1 MATFEIE
8 QDGQRYQIKANT
20 QEEALASFAQYMAQ
34 QETPVASNE
43 TLGALADI
51 AKSAGSGLLSGATGL
66 ISLPSYL
73 GYGLDVAAEKI
84 GIAPKGFAKQMAERD
99 ITSPQ
104 NIAKGVS
111 ALTMGAPEYQPQSTG
126 GEYAKK
132 IGEFLPSAAFFSGAS
147 PASLLK
153 LGVAP
158 AVAAQTAGDLS
169 EKAGVPSEY
178 RPYVEFAASVLTP
191 SVMSSLQRIGSPF
204 AGADI
209 ERLNLA
215 KTLQDYGVKPTAG
228 QTVGSDA
235 LRRAEGSVVPSGPQL
250 DQFTAA
256 AMKSTGSNATRA
268 LPKNLKA
275 AETSIV
281 NQMDDAV
288 SGLNLKFDIG
298 TAQRA
303 DDAIKSYLA
312 DAPATTIVPRLKNI
326 ADAVIDSATGPS
338 NAIPLSRLKS
348 WRMGLRPSLIS
359 PDPATREAAHAIRDI
374 IDDATA
380 AALQNSGRID
390 DVAKLATAR
399 VQYRNLLAI
408 EDAASKSGELAKVGI
423 IQPNTLDSAIV
434 RTQGRRNYALGT
446 GTTDLAELSRAG
458 AGVLAPMP
466 TVSAGGSRVVEGVGR
481 GAAAAAG
488 ATAGS
493 LFGTTGAAL
502 GGAAGIAAPEAM
514 QMFLQTPAIQR
525 MLVRQ
530 GAVSPAFNANQ
541 FGAPSIGLLNSITGA
556 Q

>member
-8 QDGQRYQIKANT
+8 QNGQLYQIQANT
-20 QEEALASFAQYMAQ
+20 QEEALAAFAQYMPQKEAPAAP
-34 QETPVASNE
+34 QEPVS
-43 TLGALADI
+43 TIADI
-51 AKSAGSGLLSGATGL
+51 AKSAGSGLLSGATAL
-66 ISLPSYL
+66 ASLPSYM
-73 GYGLDVAAEKI
+73 GYGLDVAAVKI
-84 GIAPKGFAKQMAERD
+84 GLAPKGSAQQMAEMSF
-99 ITSPQ
+99 TSPQ

-111 ALTMGAPEYQPQSTG
+111 ALTMGAPEYQPKTTG

-132 IGEFLPSAAFFSGAS
+132 IGEFVPSAAVFGGAS

-191 SVMSSLQRIGSPF
+191 SVMNSLQRIGSPF

-288 SGLNLKFDIG
+288 SGLNLKFDIN
-298 TAQRA
+298 TAQKA
-303 DDAIKSYLA
+303 DDVIKSYMA
-312 DAPATTIVPRLKNI
+312 DAPATTVVPRLQNI
-326 ADAVIDSATGPS
+326 ANAVIDSATGPS
-338 NAIPLSRLKS
+338 NPIALSQLKS

-380 AALQNSGRID
+380 AALQQSGRVD

-423 IQPNTLDSAIV
+423 IQPHTLDSAVI

-502 GGAAGIAAPEAM
+502 GGAAGIAAPETMQMLLRTPAM
-514 QMFLQTPAIQR
+514 QKLLA
-525 MLVRQ
+525 RQ
-530 GAVSPAFNANQ
+530 GTVSPVFNANQ
-541 FGAPSIGLLNSITGA
+541 LGAPSVGLLGSMTRA

>member
-8 QDGQRYQIKANT
+8 QNGQLYQIQANT
-20 QEEALASFAQYMAQ
+20 QEEALAAFAQYMPQKEAPAAP
-34 QETPVASNE
+34 QEPVS
-43 TLGALADI
+43 TIADI
-51 AKSAGSGLLSGATGL
+51 AKSAGSGLLSGATAL
-66 ISLPSYL
+66 ASLPSYM

-84 GIAPKGFAKQMAERD
+84 GLAPKGSAQQMAEMSF
-99 ITSPQ
+99 TSPQ

-111 ALTMGAPEYQPQSTG
+111 ALTMGAPEYQPKTTG

-132 IGEFLPSAAFFSGAS
+132 IGEFVPSAAVFGGAS

-191 SVMSSLQRIGSPF
+191 SVMNSLQRIGSPF

-288 SGLNLKFDIG
+288 SGLNLKFDIN
-298 TAQRA
+298 TAQKA
-303 DDAIKSYLA
+303 DDVIKSYMA
-312 DAPATTIVPRLKNI
+312 DAPATTVVPRLQNI
-326 ADAVIDSATGPS
+326 ANAVIESATGPS

-380 AALQNSGRID
+380 AALQQSGRVD

-423 IQPNTLDSAIV
+423 IQPHTLDSAVI

-502 GGAAGIAAPEAM
+502 GGAAGIAAPETMQMLLRTPAM
-514 QMFLQTPAIQR
+514 QKLLA
-525 MLVRQ
+525 RQ
-530 GAVSPAFNANQ
+530 GTVSPVFNANQ
-541 FGAPSIGLLNSITGA
+541 LGAPSVGLLGSMTRA